1 MHPLGNVN
9 SLSGQLQLP
18 LPKEDDCS
26 FWQLSVKV
34 RTKKD
39 YAPMLRETR
48 ESDGFLNRPKLASL
62 KHRRFLTE
70 AAPPPAC
77 GPSPSRNGAGE
88 RSTRNGKWTQRLFAA
103 IFRLPLPRSPR
114 PFLEK
119 AVPQDGKLVA
129 CVKKSRCLSAASLG
143 ILASYRFPKAFVRPG
158 PRLFGYFLG
167 NAKSNNQGLL
177 V

>member
-48 ESDGFLNRPKLASL
+48 GSDGFLNRPKLASL

-70 AAPPPAC
+70 AVPPPGLRPVAPK
-77 GPSPSRNGAGE
+77 GSLRLSEITDFEPQSPPATGQGNGVRGTGSGRRGSAQRSFASRY
-88 RSTRNGKWTQRLFAA
+88 
-103 IFRLPLPRSPR
+103 P
-114 PFLEK
+114 
-119 AVPQDGKLVA
+119 VP
-129 CVKKSRCLSAASLG
+129 
-143 ILASYRFPKAFVRPG
+143 PG
-158 PRLFGYFLG
+158 PFWKKPFRRMG
-167 NAKSNNQGLL
+167 NWWLALRNP
-177 V
+177 VV